1 VLWGPPGGPVV
12 RPSEKR
18 ETSRRNVA
26 HYGDLPRSTFGGGL
40 ILAHAWVVEIAAY
53 DGVMI

>member
-1 VLWGPPGGPVV
+1 VLWGPPGGPVI

-18 ETSRRNVA
+18 ETRRRNVA